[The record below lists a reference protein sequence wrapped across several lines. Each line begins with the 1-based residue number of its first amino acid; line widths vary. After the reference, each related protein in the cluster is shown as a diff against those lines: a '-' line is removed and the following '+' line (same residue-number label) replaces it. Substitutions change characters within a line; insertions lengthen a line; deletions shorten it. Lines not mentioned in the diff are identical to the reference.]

1 VKAELQAIKEGIFL
15 VAKWIVGPVVVKLI
29 VQRLRNLLSLRHLIK
44 DIKAR
49 LASDQVIP
57 HLFETTECNSVH
69 HSLPAHARIS
79 KCVGF

>member
-1 VKAELQAIKEGIFL
+1 VEADLQAIKEGIFL

-49 LASDQVIP
+49 LASDQVMSP
-57 HLFETTECNSVH
+57 SFWNNRVQ
-69 HSLPAHARIS
+69 
-79 KCVGF
+79 